1 MGVLAI
7 FLERWTFWN
16 TRTFTFIATAH
27 WTFVAV
33 DFFIFVV
40 GLAYIHIASV
50 LPATFWDRWTAA
62 DIPARHSTPLAVDV
76 FVREHW
82 STESLVSTGV
92 PVDRALREG
101 WASTGEVASD
111 RALLA
116 IKVSVRVN
124 GRTVIFVVGIRL
136 WTFWFRGTS
145 ALHFTFD
152 RTAFAMAHLVFI
164 DVATEAELVVVLQ
177 VWALWRRRTETFGHT
192 ADGAL
197 SAVDAFVAVDPG
209 TIPLVSTVLDL
220 AFWSGWAGTDGS
232 ALDSTLL
239 VVNIFIDIAPVA
251 ELSVIGVYG
260 GIGRTLWEGWTATL
274 KFTLGGVP
282 ASVDRGVSVLW
293 VTQVSVFPS
302 IGWTFR
308 YRW

>member
-7 FLERWTFWN
+7 FLERGTFWN
-16 TRTFTFIATAH
+16 TWTFTFIATAH

-82 STESLVSTGV
+82 STESLVSAGV
-92 PVDRALREG
+92 PVDRTLREG

-116 IKVSVRVN
+116 VKVSVRVN

-164 DVATEAELVVVLQ
+164 NVATEAELVVVLQ
-177 VWALWRRRTETFGHT
+177 VWALWWRRTETFGHT

-197 SAVDAFVAVDPG
+197 PAVDAFVAVDPG
-209 TIPLVSTVLDL
+209 TIPQISTVLDL

-260 GIGRTLWEGWTATL
+260 GVGRTLWEGWTATL

>member
-1 MGVLAI
+1 
-7 FLERWTFWN
+7 
-16 TRTFTFIATAH
+16 
-27 WTFVAV
+27 
-33 DFFIFVV
+33 
-40 GLAYIHIASV
+40 
-50 LPATFWDRWTAA
+50 
-62 DIPARHSTPLAVDV
+62 
-76 FVREHW
+76 
-82 STESLVSTGV
+82 
-92 PVDRALREG
+92 
-101 WASTGEVASD
+101 
-111 RALLA
+111 
-116 IKVSVRVN
+116 
-124 GRTVIFVVGIRL
+124 
-136 WTFWFRGTS
+136 
-145 ALHFTFD
+145 
-152 RTAFAMAHLVFI
+152 MAHLVFI
-164 DVATEAELVVVLQ
+164 NVATEAELVVVLQ

-260 GIGRTLWEGWTATL
+260 GIGRTLWEGWAATL